1 MQIFISWSG
10 LRSKHIALSFKSWL
24 GSVIQSL
31 EPWISPDTEKGSRW
45 NETLSGKL
53 ETSKI
58 GIICLTKDNR
68 NAPWILFEAGALSKS
83 KADHVCTF
91 LYDLKPADVKFP
103 LAQFQH
109 TENNKGDIF
118 KLVTTINE
126 LAPKA
131 GEKKLLDDV
140 LKKSFETYWGQLS
153 DELTKTP
160 RLDGPKGGESE
171 RGEKDML
178 QEVLGTVR
186 NLQTALQDV
195 KARVDASLAAQ
206 TFLPH
211 AIQRDD
217 NFGNIQTFRPF
228 GGNPYETNVGVVGVG
243 LTEPNML
250 TMSTGPIGPGSVIL
264 SPDAVQRARECGI
277 LPKEA
282 AELKE
287 VPQKRK
293 R

>member
-10 LRSKHIALSFKSWL
+10 PGSKHIALSFKFWL

-53 ETSKI
+53 ETSRI
-58 GIICLTKDNR
+58 GIICLTKDNL

-91 LYDLKPADVKFP
+91 LYDLKPAEVKFP

-153 DELTKTP
+153 DELAKTP
-160 RLDGPKGGESE
+160 KMDGPKGESE

-186 NLQTALQDV
+186 NLQAALQDV
-195 KARVDASLAAQ
+195 KAGVNASLAAQ

-211 AIQRDD
+211 AIQKED
-217 NFGNIQTFRPF
+217 NFGNIQTFRTW
-228 GGNPYETNVGVVGVG
+228 GGNPYEPYVGVAG
-243 LTEPNML
+243 LGLAEPNTL
-250 TMSTGPIGPGSVIL
+250 NLATGPTGPGAVIL
-264 SPDAVQRARECGI
+264 SPGAAQRARECGI
-277 LPKEA
+277 LPKGA
-282 AELKE
+282 AELEE
-287 VPQKRK
+287 VPPKRK